1 MVRFPL
7 ALAALLAA
15 ALPAAAQDLEAGKRL
30 FNQCRTCHMLEPGKN
45 AAGPSLAG
53 VYGRTSGTLP
63 GYGFSPAM
71 REKAVVWTDE
81 TLAAYVRD
89 PRGYIPRNKMVFAGL
104 KKDADIANLL
114 AYLKDA
120 TK

>member
-7 ALAALLAA
+7 VLAILIAT
-15 ALPAAAQDLEAGKRL
+15 LPAMAQDLEAGKRL
-30 FNQCRTCHMLEPGKN
+30 FNQCRACHTLEAGKN

-53 VYGRTSGTLP
+53 LYGRTSGTLQ

-71 REKAVVWTDE
+71 REKAVVWNDE
-81 TLAAYVRD
+81 TLSAYIRD
-89 PRGYIPRNKMVFAGL
+89 PRGYVPRNKMVFAGL
-104 KKDADIANLL
+104 KKETDVANLL